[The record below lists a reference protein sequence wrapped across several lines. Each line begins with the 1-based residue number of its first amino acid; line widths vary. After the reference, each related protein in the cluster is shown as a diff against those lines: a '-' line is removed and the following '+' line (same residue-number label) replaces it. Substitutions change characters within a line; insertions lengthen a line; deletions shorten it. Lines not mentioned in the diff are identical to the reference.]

1 MKRGS
6 IGSLENKAPI
16 MRNILLPVLVAI
28 ALLAGACGSGDGE
41 SLDSLQL
48 VGVDF
53 ELNSIILTNGGGNDL
68 RTEDVW
74 VFQDGEAFELGIF
87 TIEPRATILFSV
99 RDLDGVDTAGGEIAL
114 FSSDAFDDDEA
125 LLDYVAWGSSGHSL
139 IEDEVIAGT
148 WSELGPVEVPSQATA
163 LLRFDSQSFG
173 PDGWEPYTGDE

>member
-6 IGSLENKAPI
+6 VGSLDHKAPI
-16 MRNILLPVLVAI
+16 LRNILLPVLVAV

-53 ELNSIILTNGGGNDL
+53 ELNSIVLTNGGGDDL
-68 RTEDVW
+68 LTESVW
-74 VFQDGEAFELGIF
+74 VYQDGDAFELGLF

-99 RDLDGVDTAGGEIAL
+99 RELDGVDTSGGEIAL
-114 FSSDAFDDDEA
+114 FSSDSFDDGEA
-125 LLDYVAWGSSGHSL
+125 VLDYVAWGASGHSL
-139 IEDEVIAGT
+139 IEEEVIAGT
-148 WSELGPVEVPSQATA
+148 WSELGPVEVPSHATA
-163 LLRFDSQSFG
+163 LIRFDSQFFG